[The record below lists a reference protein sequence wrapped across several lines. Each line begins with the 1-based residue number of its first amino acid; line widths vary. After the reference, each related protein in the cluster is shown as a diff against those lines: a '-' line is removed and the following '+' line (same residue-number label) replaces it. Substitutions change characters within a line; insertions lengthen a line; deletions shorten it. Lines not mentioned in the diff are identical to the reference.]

1 MATVTMKVEVP
12 EDLYNEFYKA
22 ATGKNGKWR
31 GNKQTTEK
39 AFQSAVQA
47 ALLCFMDSLKK
58 PDLATRMM
66 KTLVE

>member
-1 MATVTMKVEVP
+1 MKVEVP

-22 ATGKNGKWR
+22 ATSKNGKWR
-31 GNKQTTEK
+31 GNKQTAEK